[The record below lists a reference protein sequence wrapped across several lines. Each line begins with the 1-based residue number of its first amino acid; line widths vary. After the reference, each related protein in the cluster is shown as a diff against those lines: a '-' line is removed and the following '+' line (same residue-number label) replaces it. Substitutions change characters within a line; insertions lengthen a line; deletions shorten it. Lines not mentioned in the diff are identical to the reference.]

1 MPYDNEN
8 DMTTKLMLE
17 QMREELTR
25 LGEDY
30 DGSLRQLSA
39 EIKDL
44 DKKWA
49 AKWSPQDL
57 SMKNLERRLR
67 ILEQRRLAPGRA
79 GLR

>member
-17 QMREELTR
+17 QIREDIKNYEGGLRELS
-25 LGEDY
+25 E
-30 DGSLRQLSA
+30 Q
-39 EIKDL
+39 IKEL
-44 DKKWA
+44 DRKWA

-57 SMKNLERRLR
+57 STKNHERRLR
-67 ILEQRRLAPGRA
+67 VLEQRRLAPGRM

>member
-8 DMTTKLMLE
+8 DATKLMLE